1 MSSTR
6 QLKKNVNNITDE
18 LMIDSFTYGIL
29 FPEKKSDELGDI
41 ITAILAFRTNTLD
54 AINSV
59 KNESLE
65 PIRKQ
70 FKAIEIKMEAEM
82 KAIIDRMQKLHS

>member
-29 FPEKKSDELGDI
+29 FPEKKSDELSDI
-41 ITAILAFRTNTLD
+41 ITDILSFRTNTLD
-54 AINSV
+54 AINGV
-59 KNESLE
+59 KNEALE
-65 PIRKQ
+65 PISKQ
-70 FKAIEIKMEAEM
+70 YKAIQIKMEAEM
-82 KAIIDRMQKLHS
+82 KSIIDRMQKLHS